1 MKRINSFAT
10 ILLIAAM
17 PILFT
22 SCDDDDWDY
31 YDYYGD
37 WYNNYNW
44 YTDSFDF
51 GTSTL
56 NAEAQCLRGHWTG
69 TLINEYTA
77 DDGSRE
83 QAKMNADIEFD
94 QYDSNSLN
102 GRGREIDYVGNESQE
117 LRFAWY
123 IDPRNGDIY
132 IKYDKS
138 GYEFRMDYNSKE
150 EGFYLDDNQFN
161 GIANGQNN
169 NEALAFDLTRTT
181 LAKPSSRAIVKSDT
195 STVAMKFRKR

>member
-44 YTDSFDF
+44 YNDSFDY

-69 TLINEYTA
+69 TL
-77 DDGSRE
+77 
-83 QAKMNADIEFD
+83 
-94 QYDSNSLN
+94 
-102 GRGREIDYVGNESQE
+102 
-117 LRFAWY
+117 
-123 IDPRNGDIY
+123 
-132 IKYDKS
+132 
-138 GYEFRMDYNSKE
+138 
-150 EGFYLDDNQFN
+150 N